1 MYDYCI
7 EKNKSRKNVDAKFN
21 ILFENYNL
29 NKNNS
34 GNMKDLHPISQ
45 TVTIKNVNKRTIDS

>member
-29 NKNNS
+29 NKKNVNL
-34 GNMKDLHPISQ
+34 KDLYPISQ
-45 TVTIKNVNKRTIDS
+45 TMTIKNVNKRTIDS

>member
-29 NKNNS
+29 NKSNV
-34 GNMKDLHPISQ
+34 NMKDLHPISQ
-45 TVTIKNVNKRTIDS
+45 TLTIKNVNKRTIDS

>member
-29 NKNNS
+29 NKNNV
-34 GNMKDLHPISQ
+34 NMKDLYPTSQ
-45 TVTIKNVNKRTIDS
+45 TMTIKNVNKRTIDS

>member
-29 NKNNS
+29 NKNS
-34 GNMKDLHPISQ
+34 ANMKDLYPISQ
-45 TVTIKNVNKRTIDS
+45 TMTIKNVNKRTIDS